1 MPSVTWSQLC
11 VQVTDAVALCTGMV
25 LREGLNNSGLNP
37 PFVPF
42 PIPLQLHRELLCFPW
57 EMLPSLRSVTAW
69 RDLWG
74 RRGTPGPSGVTA
86 SGGCSTITWHGYEG
100 VWFSGRQGMGESF
113 AILCSPIGVLDFAP
127 PLVLIHIQPLQLQFW
142 PLL

>member
-1 MPSVTWSQLC
+1 MPTVTWSQLC
-11 VQVTDAVALCTGMV
+11 MQVTDVMALCTGLV
-25 LREGLNNSGLNP
+25 IREGSNTSGLNT

-57 EMLPSLRSVTAW
+57 EMLPSLHSITAW

-74 RRGTPGPSGVTA
+74 RRGMPSPSSVTA
-86 SGGCSTITWHGYEG
+86 NGCCSTITWL
-100 VWFSGRQGMGESF
+100 VRFSGRQGMGESF
-113 AILCSPIGVLDFAP
+113 AILCSPIHVLGFAP
-127 PLVLIHIQPLQLQFW
+127 PLDLIHIQPLRLQFW